1 MSKDIEDVD
10 EVGSP
15 AIMEGVGAEKNESDF
30 NKAQAG
36 DYNEGNINKSRDVY
50 SAVAGCD

>member
-10 EVGSP
+10 EVGFP
-15 AIMEGVGAEKNESDF
+15 AIMEGVGAEKSEGDF
-30 NKAQAG
+30 NKGQAG
-36 DYNEGNINKSRDVY
+36 DYNEGDKSRDVY